1 MPATGDMWNP
11 SPVQYALDWEKQEI
25 GFGTD
30 EFTLNH
36 LWCGQRYQ
44 LYVIAYNSIGMGQP
58 SPSVNT
64 RTKGVEP
71 TVPDA
76 RRFLEVSAGSV
87 TLHLNAWQDGGC
99 PMIYFVVEYKP
110 KTQKEW
116 TLVSNNVKPG
126 GNFVVLDLAPAT
138 WYNLKVKIHHNGLL
152 STMTL
157 LPGDRTQQ
165 CRLFN
170 C

>member
-1 MPATGDMWNP
+1 M
-11 SPVQYALDWEKQEI
+11 
-25 GFGTD
+25 
-30 EFTLNH
+30 
-36 LWCGQRYQ
+36 
-44 LYVIAYNSIGMGQP
+44 
-58 SPSVNT
+58 
-64 RTKGVEP
+64 EP

-110 KTQKEW
+110 KKQKEW

-138 WYNLKVKIHHNGLL
+138 WYNLKVHRPL
-152 STMTL
+152 SHLKLSIFKTVCLRFLFVDPPDFLFKHKRWMTCP
-157 LPGDRTQQ
+157 PGDCPQQ
-165 CRLFN
+165 RWILDCRI
-170 C
+170 

>member
-1 MPATGDMWNP
+1 MN
-11 SPVQYALDWEKQEI
+11 Q
-25 GFGTD
+25 
-30 EFTLNH
+30 

-44 LYVIAYNSIGMGQP
+44 LYVIAYNSIGMGKP

-71 TVPDA
+71 SVPDA

-110 KTQKEW
+110 KKQKEW

-138 WYNLKVKIHHNGLL
+138 WYNLKVYPKHSYKSFLFAWSLKCMWVRLIY
-152 STMTL
+152 SFPTTC
-157 LPGDRTQQ
+157 PTGDRPQQ
-165 CRLFN
+165 RRILN
-170 C
+170 CGV

>member
-1 MPATGDMWNP
+1 MA
-11 SPVQYALDWEKQEI
+11 QQ
-25 GFGTD
+25 
-30 EFTLNH
+30 

-44 LYVIAYNSIGMGQP
+44 LYVIAYNSIKMGKP

-110 KTQKEW
+110 KKQKEW

-126 GNFVVLDLAPAT
+126 GNFAVLDLAPAT
-138 WYNLKVKIHHNGLL
+138 WYNLKVLCPL
-152 STMTL
+152 SHL
-157 LPGDRTQQ
+157 
-165 CRLFN
+165 
-170 C
+170 